1 VVTINVLL
9 TKSKR
14 KMINNPEW
22 EKSGISPYIHQFS
35 LYCIEKLAECMEDID
50 IKEMDCGI
58 FFETQKQIL
67 IDEIEDQELLEFVIE
82 NLDELLSYI
91 ATGNL
96 NIRIQGDIT
105 GEMWFGVSKN

>member
-1 VVTINVLL
+1 
-9 TKSKR
+9 
-14 KMINNPEW
+14 MINNPEW
-22 EKSGISPYIHQFS
+22 KRPEINPYIHQFS
-35 LYCIEKLAECMEDID
+35 LYCIEELAECMEDID
-50 IKEMDCGI
+50 IKEMGCDT

-67 IDEIEDQELLEFVIE
+67 IDEIEDHELLEFVIE

-96 NIRIQGDIT
+96 NIRIHRDIT